1 MPSDFSLTENDKH
14 TSLWLRLKLHLESR
28 LADARVRNDAPL
40 TEPETAAL
48 RGEIKCLKH
57 LIRLDAVRPMTGDEE

>member
-14 TSLWLRLKLHLESR
+14 SGLWLRLKIHLESR
-28 LADARVRNDAPL
+28 LADARVRNDALQP
-40 TEPETAAL
+40 ESETAAL

-57 LIRLDAVRPMTGDEE
+57 LIRLDADRPVTGDEE